1 MRILALDT
9 STEMCSVAL
18 WQDGAVAAIEKEAGQ
33 QHSQMVLA
41 MVEDLLA
48 AAGLAPVQ
56 LDGIAYG
63 QGPGSFTGL
72 RIACGVAQ
80 GLAFGAELPVL
91 GISTLLAIAE
101 SSGRDR
107 VMAAIDARMNEVY
120 LAAFERAGAVWQT
133 RHEPGLYPP
142 SCLPDVDGTDYS
154 GCGNGFTAFGPA
166 LQERYGAQLHEV
178 LAGHFPSARHMA
190 ALAAPRFAAGEGLDP
205 ALAAPVYI
213 RDKVALT
220 SVERARAK

>member
-1 MRILALDT
+1 V
-9 STEMCSVAL
+9 S
-18 WQDGAVAAIEKEAGQ
+18 AIEKEAGQ

-41 MVEDLLA
+41 MVEDLLSE
-48 AAGLAPVQ
+48 AGLEPAQ

-80 GLAFGAELPVL
+80 GLAFGAGVPVL
-91 GISTLLAIAE
+91 GMGTLLALAE

-107 VMAAIDARMNEVY
+107 VLAAIDARMNEVY
-120 LAAFERAGAVWQT
+120 LAAYEKTDGTWQV

-142 SCLPDVDGTDYS
+142 AALPDIAGEGYT
-154 GCGNGFTAFGPA
+154 GCGNGFAAFGPA
-166 LQERYGAQLHEV
+166 LLARYGGQLREV
-178 LAGHFPSARHMA
+178 LEGHFPSARHMA
-190 ALAAPRFAAGEGLDP
+190 SLAAPRFAAGEGLDA

-220 SVERARAK
+220 TAERRLAK